1 MRIAPYAFAALAL
14 GFLAAGA
21 SSRHAGAAE
30 GDGPILPGYWESTST
45 ASFPSPTSKTERK
58 CITARAINAYLTGPV
73 NSHYSCRY
81 DTQALRRGHA
91 HMTGECVDSSGIRGK
106 VVIDGDYGPEA
117 FRLNG
122 KLLVTLLGL
131 RIPIDTS
138 IDAHRLSA
146 ECPAGA
152 KIEDGGRRPEAN
164 GVDLAAPP
172 APSVGDAPSAGPP
185 AETEPLAR

>member
-1 MRIAPYAFAALAL
+1 MRTALYVAAALTL

-30 GDGPILPGYWESTST
+30 GDGPILPGYWESTSRD
-45 ASFPSPTSKTERK
+45 SFSNAAGKTERK

-81 DTQALRRGHA
+81 DTRDLNGGHA
-91 HMTGECVDSSGIRGK
+91 HMTGQCTDSSGIKGA
-106 VVIDGDYGPEA
+106 VVIDGDYSPEA
-117 FRLNG
+117 FRLSG
-122 KLLVTLLGL
+122 RITVSLGAL
-131 RIPIDTS
+131 KIPVDTS

-152 KIEDGGRRPEAN
+152 KVED
-164 GVDLAAPP
+164 APP
-172 APSVGDAPSAGPP
+172 REDTAEAPAG
-185 AETEPLAR
+185 

>member
-1 MRIAPYAFAALAL
+1 MRTALYVAAALTL

-30 GDGPILPGYWESTST
+30 GDGPILPGYWESTSRD
-45 ASFPSPTSKTERK
+45 SFSNAAGKTERK

-81 DTQALRRGHA
+81 DTRELHGGHA
-91 HMTGECVDSSGIRGK
+91 HMTGECVDSSGIRGR
-106 VVIDGDYGPEA
+106 VVIDGDYAPEA
-117 FRLNG
+117 FRLVG
-122 KLLVTLLGL
+122 RVQVSLAGL
-131 RIPIDTS
+131 NIPIDTS

-152 KIEDGGRRPEAN
+152 KVEDGGRGPE
-164 GVDLAAPP
+164 VPP
-172 APSVGDAPSAGPP
+172 PG
-185 AETEPLAR
+185 